1 MMMKQ
6 DPRAMMAQAK
16 MASRAPMATA
26 NPRAM
31 AAAMMAKQPM
41 KPLVSRGYAKG
52 GKVKVDGCC
61 IKGKT
66 KGKMC

>member
-16 MASRAPMATA
+16 MASRAPMAKA

-52 GKVKVDGCC
+52 GKVDGCC

>member
-16 MASRAPMATA
+16 MASRAPMAKA
-26 NPRAM
+26 SPRAM

-52 GKVKVDGCC
+52 GKVDGFC